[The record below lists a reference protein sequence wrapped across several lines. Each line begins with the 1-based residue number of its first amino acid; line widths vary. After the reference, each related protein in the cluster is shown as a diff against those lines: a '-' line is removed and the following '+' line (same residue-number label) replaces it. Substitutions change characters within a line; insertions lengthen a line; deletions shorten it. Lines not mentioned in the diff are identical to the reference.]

1 MAARAD
7 FYMIAGKAQFVEQ
20 PLLLVCQLAVKAL
33 AANQPCLIFC
43 ESAEQADFLDD
54 LLWDFDGDTF
64 VPHQIV
70 GADEDEDGADAYEE
84 ITPVLLVPP
93 GAETPMRSLV
103 INLRTE
109 LPPPGY
115 ERVLEIVPADQAARD
130 PARKRWLEYKQLG
143 VELKRNEM

>member
-1 MAARAD
+1 MAVRAD

-54 LLWDFDGDTF
+54 LLWDFDDDAF

-70 GADEDEDGADAYEE
+70 GTDEDEEV
-84 ITPVLLVPP
+84 TPVLLVPP
-93 GAETPMRSLV
+93 GVETPMRGLV
-103 INLRTE
+103 INLRAE

-115 ERVLEIVPADQAARD
+115 ERVLEIVPADEAARA
-130 PARKRWLEYKQLG
+130 PARARWLEYKQLG
-143 VELKRNEM
+143 FELKRNDM

>member
-43 ESAEQADFLDD
+43 ESAEQAEFLDD
-54 LLWDFDGDTF
+54 LLWDFDDDAF

-70 GADEDEDGADAYEE
+70 GADEDVADEYEE

-93 GAETPMRSLV
+93 GVEIPMRDLV
-103 INLRTE
+103 INLRTD

-115 ERVLEIVPADQAARD
+115 SRVLEIVPSDESARE
-130 PARKRWLEYKQLG
+130 PARKRWLEYKKLG
-143 VELKRNEM
+143 LELKRNDM

>member
-1 MAARAD
+1 MAVRAD

-54 LLWDFDGDTF
+54 LLWDFDDDAF

-70 GADEDEDGADAYEE
+70 GTDEDEEV
-84 ITPVLLVPP
+84 TPALLVPP
-93 GAETPMRSLV
+93 GVETPMRGLV
-103 INLRTE
+103 INLRAE

-115 ERVLEIVPADQAARD
+115 ERVLEIVPADESARA
-130 PARKRWLEYKQLG
+130 PARARWLEYKKLG
-143 VELKRNEM
+143 FELKRNDM

>member
-1 MAARAD
+1 MAVRAD

-20 PLLLVCQLAVKAL
+20 PLLLVCQLAVKAM

-54 LLWDFDGDTF
+54 LLWDFDDDAF

-70 GADEDEDGADAYEE
+70 GTDEDEEV
-84 ITPVLLVPP
+84 TPVLLVPP
-93 GAETPMRSLV
+93 GVEIPMRSLV
-103 INLRTE
+103 INLRAD

-143 VELKRNEM
+143 FELKRNEM

>member
-1 MAARAD
+1 MAVRAD
-7 FYMIAGKAQFVEQ
+7 FYMIADKAQFVEQ

-54 LLWDFDGDTF
+54 LLWDFEDDAF

-70 GADEDEDGADAYEE
+70 GTDEDEEV
-84 ITPVLLVPP
+84 TPVLLVPP
-93 GAETPMRSLV
+93 GVETPMRGLV

-115 ERVLEIVPADQAARD
+115 ERVLEIVPADPAARD

-143 VELKRNEM
+143 FELKRNEM